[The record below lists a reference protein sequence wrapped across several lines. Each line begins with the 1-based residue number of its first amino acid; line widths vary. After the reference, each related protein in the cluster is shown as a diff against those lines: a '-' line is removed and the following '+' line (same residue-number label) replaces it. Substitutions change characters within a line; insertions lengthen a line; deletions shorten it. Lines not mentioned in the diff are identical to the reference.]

1 MAAKIYQDAMDDA
14 LDRLTGVGFDQVGG
28 FPSHAPMGAEALAA
42 LGCYE
47 QVAGWV
53 EWNKGHRTYNDE
65 PIPTDVIAAGDED
78 DWRSALGT
86 SQRAADWT
94 AMFEREI
101 AEHGWRDVL
110 ATWWPRLLPGMIGG
124 LTHGLIRTA
133 HAVRGVAGA
142 QPPSALQ
149 LRELAHGLGFWAA
162 VFSPL
167 PRDPHSAGL
176 AGRLL
181 SPEDVQTALSDLT
194 SSNAGTYAASWPQHP
209 VPLVHTITAP
219 AAVRLVLPSVPAD
232 AHDASYRAV
241 AQVVRTLASQF
252 AARPL
257 SPGAPPAEPVS
268 GEFTPE
274 TLKAEAVSV
283 KDEHAIKLAE
293 AAGREYAL
301 RPDKRY
307 LAASWVLTQR
317 MKDFPQQDRGRG
329 A

>member
-1 MAAKIYQDAMDDA
+1 MAAKSYEDAMNDA

-28 FPSHAPMGAEALAA
+28 FPSHAAMGAEALAA
-42 LGCYE
+42 LGCHD

-53 EWNKGHRTYNDE
+53 EWNKGYRTYNDE
-65 PIPTDVIAAGDED
+65 PVPAGVIVAGDED
-78 DWRSALGT
+78 DWRAALGA
-86 SQRAADWT
+86 SRRAADWT
-94 AMFEREI
+94 AMFGREI
-101 AEHGWRDVL
+101 AERGWRDAL

-133 HAVRGVAGA
+133 HAVRGVAAG

-162 VFSPL
+162 VFTPL
-167 PRDPHSAGL
+167 PGGPHRAGPADRPL
-176 AGRLL
+176 P
-181 SPEDVQTALSDLT
+181 PEEVQTALSDLT
-194 SSNAGTYAASWPQHP
+194 SSYADTYAASRPQHP

-232 AHDASYRAV
+232 SHDASYRAV
-241 AQVVRTLASQF
+241 AQVARTLAGRF
-252 AARPL
+252 AARPP
-257 SPGAPPAEPVS
+257 SPGAPPAEPVP
-268 GEFTPE
+268 GELTPE
-274 TLKAEAVSV
+274 TLKAEAVPV

-317 MKDFPQQDRGRG
+317 MKDFPQQDRGPG
-329 A
+329 T